1 MRHLLTILLAST
13 GLWGTT
19 AVLAADRGLTRGSAA
34 SGALGA
40 AETAAAEPKRLIVA
54 FRPGVGE
61 AARESALD
69 GLGLKEVS
77 ELGAFNAVIA
87 EAPEGKFRLSA
98 MRIMS
103 DPSVLYAEE
112 DVRVNWLQNA
122 AVGFHQVPLPEFSQV
137 MSALPK
143 FEVKGKTEGEI
154 PWGIARVN
162 AEKAWPRTQGERAKV
177 AVVDTGIDFT
187 HPDLAANYAGGVN
200 FVDSKKP
207 PMDDNSHGSHVAG
220 TIAGVKDGKGVVGVA
235 PKARLYAV
243 KVLDAEGGGNLTDII
258 KGLIWCGR
266 NGMHVANFSLGAP
279 VNSVFMRLAVSY
291 AKMKGVAVIAAAGN
305 SGGSVSYP
313 AAFEDA
319 IAVAASDSKDR
330 IAEFSSRG
338 PQVDF
343 IAPGVD
349 VLSSVPG
356 GKYESYSGTSMAAPH
371 VAGLAAL
378 AVSLGAS
385 GPEGVRAA
393 LKKAAAPVG
402 LAKEEEGNGLIDA
415 AKLAA
420 R

>member
-1 MRHLLTILLAST
+1 
-13 GLWGTT
+13 
-19 AVLAADRGLTRGSAA
+19 
-34 SGALGA
+34 
-40 AETAAAEPKRLIVA
+40 
-54 FRPGVGE
+54 
-61 AARESALD
+61 
-69 GLGLKEVS
+69 
-77 ELGAFNAVIA
+77 
-87 EAPEGKFRLSA
+87 

-154 PWGIARVN
+154 PWASRESTPRRL
-162 AEKAWPRTQGERAKV
+162 ARTQGERAKCGGG
-177 AVVDTGIDFT
+177 DTGIDFT

-385 GPEGVRAA
+385 GPEGAR
-393 LKKAAAPVG
+393 G
-402 LAKEEEGNGLIDA
+402 LRPPRPSASPRKREGNGLIDGC
-415 AKLAA
+415 KLAA